1 MTQNRLKQLLQELK
15 VGIKKL
21 YVNRLKGV
29 YLYGSYA
36 RGDQDSGSDLD
47 LLIVLDDYKRYG
59 EEVEKTGQLSSNLSL
74 KYGVTVTSV
83 FMRESEWLHGES
95 PFLRNVRPEAK
106 AA

>member
-1 MTQNRLKQLLQELK
+1 MTQNHLKQLLQEFK
-15 VGIKKL
+15 TGIEGL
-21 YVNRLKGV
+21 YGVRLKGL

-36 RGDQDSGSDLD
+36 RGEQDSNSDLD
-47 LLIVLDDYKRYG
+47 VLVVLDDYKRYG
-59 EEVEKTGQLSSNLSL
+59 EEVEKTGQLSSDLSL
-74 KYGVTVTSV
+74 KYGVTISSV

>member
-1 MTQNRLKQLLQELK
+1 MTQNHLKQLLRELK
-15 VGIKKL
+15 TGVEGL
-21 YVNRLKGV
+21 YGNRLKGL

-36 RGDQDSGSDLD
+36 RGEQDSGSDLD

-59 EEVEKTGQLSSNLSL
+59 EEVERTGQLSSDLSL
-74 KYGVTVTSV
+74 KFGVTVSSV
-83 FMRESEWLHGES
+83 FMRESEWLYGES